1 MIGEHTVADA
11 AEIRTNVQIYG
22 LFDLLGLKPARFT
35 GGLESPGLRLFP
47 VDLARCLRLLA
58 IHGGRSEDGR
68 IDRAVLGSREGEGLD
83 GVCALIET
91 DVGRGIVNT
100 VRIVGRI
107 HVVGQISS
115 AL

>member
-83 GVCALIET
+83 GVRALIET

-107 HVVGQISS
+107 HC
-115 AL
+115 

>member
-68 IDRAVLGSREGEGLD
+68 IDRASGAVKGKGWMEF
-83 GVCALIET
+83 
-91 DVGRGIVNT
+91 
-100 VRIVGRI
+100 VR
-107 HVVGQISS
+107 SS
-115 AL
+115 KQT